1 LIQNSRHYKKI
12 SGDAYGGFDLIRL
25 PMYKYSKLVKER
37 FFKDNYMAFYWMI
50 FKQQND
56 IESLLKN
63 QNADDEDGGE
73 EDQIDQLT
81 FIQIIGEFDHLAME
95 TLIKGM
101 P

>member
-1 LIQNSRHYKKI
+1 
-12 SGDAYGGFDLIRL
+12 
-25 PMYKYSKLVKER
+25 MYKYSKLVKER
-37 FFKDNYMAFYWMI
+37 FFSDNYMAFYWMI